1 MLSGRGG
8 TRTHDLTDVNREA
21 LFPHLRPH
29 GVPICVAVR
38 SKFPLEPCGLWS
50 LSEGFR
56 AAVFQYRVQSDY
68 NMRRSASQVDARLA
82 TVRVNATRFE
92 PRLC

>member
-1 MLSGRGG
+1 MLSGRDR
-8 TRTHDLTDVNREA
+8 TRTYDLTDVNREA

-29 GVPICVAVR
+29 GLPITVAVW
-38 SKFPLEPCGLWS
+38 SAFPLEPCGLQ
-50 LSEGFR
+50 LLTEGCH